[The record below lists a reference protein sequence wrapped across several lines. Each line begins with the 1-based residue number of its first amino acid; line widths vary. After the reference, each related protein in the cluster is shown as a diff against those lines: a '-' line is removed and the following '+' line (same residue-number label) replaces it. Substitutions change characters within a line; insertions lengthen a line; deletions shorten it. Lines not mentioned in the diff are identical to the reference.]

1 MEYIIA
7 FAMGMVVA
15 GIAYLVVVWPNERGR
30 WRRGYMAG
38 YMDALSKGDDLDDA
52 DTVI

>member
-1 MEYIIA
+1 MEFIIA

-38 YMDALSKGDDLDDA
+38 YMDAMARGDDLNDA
-52 DTVI
+52 DIIV

>member
-1 MEYIIA
+1 MEFIIA

-38 YMDALSKGDDLDDA
+38 YMDALGRGDDLDDA
-52 DTVI
+52 NSIV

>member
-1 MEYIIA
+1 MEFIIA

-38 YMDALSKGDDLDDA
+38 YMDALGRGDDLDDA
-52 DTVI
+52 DSIV

>member
-1 MEYIIA
+1 MEYLIA

-38 YMDALSKGDDLDDA
+38 YMDALGRGDDLDDA
-52 DTVI
+52 DSIV

>member
-1 MEYIIA
+1 MEFIIA

-38 YMDALSKGDDLDDA
+38 YMYALAKGDDLDYA
-52 DTVI
+52 DTII

>member
-1 MEYIIA
+1 MEFIIA

-38 YMDALSKGDDLDDA
+38 YMDALTRGDDLDDG
-52 DTVI
+52 DTII